1 MAEYKYNYFNVKARG
16 EIVRIILAAAGQ
28 KFTDNRIEFNN
39 WPAIKPT
46 APFGQVNY
54 FSLSFIIKII
64 IK

>member
-16 EIVRIILAAAGQ
+16 EIVRIIFAAAGQ

-54 FSLSFIIKII
+54 FLGSFINRIMYK
-64 IK
+64 